1 MTRAPWSDADVDAIR
16 VGVATMN
23 DAAIAKQLGWPTWR
37 VLHVRRRYD
46 IPAHHE
52 EFWSKEA
59 LDLIHARYIVAGQ
72 SGVVV
77 ATELKALGMNI
88 PEATIRRKALRMG
101 WKRAPDAERR
111 NSNLANARIGEAKR
125 AKRKPKVTAPAPARP
140 RTMPGPMLT
149 LHNAPVNWSK
159 APEDCRPLD
168 ERILSALKERPLSV
182 MALASV
188 IGVKEHALDIQLAAL
203 AHAGGVEAGPAVEC
217 GRRNRLWRAAA

>member
-1 MTRAPWSDADVDAIR
+1 MTRAPWSDDDVATIR
-16 VGVATMN
+16 KAVVTMN
-23 DAAIAKQLGWPTWR
+23 DAAIAKQLDWPAWR
-37 VLHVRRRYD
+37 VLHVRKLFD
-46 IPAHHE
+46 IPPHHA
-52 EFWSKEA
+52 EFWPKEA
-59 LDLIHARYIVAGQ
+59 LDLIHARYVVEGKPASLVAE
-72 SGVVV
+72 
-77 ATELKALGMNI
+77 ELKALDMEI
-88 PEATIRRKALRMG
+88 LEATIRRKALRMN

-125 AKRKPKVTAPAPARP
+125 AKRKPKPVPSRAQARP
-140 RTMPGPMLT
+140 LPGPMLA

-159 APEDCRPLD
+159 AIEDPRPLD